1 MLPSHE
7 LVDALVSPTPITQQF
22 DFPLEKLSIWQE
34 RTLYCLKGVSMKM
47 ALYLSLVNHTE
58 VGDREKISSAFAEFV
73 MRGASPDEEAVNT
86 FLAEQFAKYGVE
98 LIPNG
103 SYLAGKDF
111 MTAFGFRSTFQATVA
126 VYLFELWHVMREN
139 PGIVLPA
146 AVEKAFPEAD
156 VCVGREILH
165 RLAEVAAEMEAFD
178 EF

>member
-22 DFPLEKLSIWQE
+22 DFPLEKLSAWQE
-34 RTLYCLKGVSMKM
+34 RVVYCLKGVSMKM
-47 ALYLSLVNHTE
+47 ALYLSLVNHTR
-58 VGDREKISSAFAEFV
+58 VDAREAISSAFAEFV
-73 MRGASPDEEAVNT
+73 MVTNPDEGAVNT
-86 FLAEQFAKYGVE
+86 FLTEQFAKYGVE

-103 SYLAGKDF
+103 SYLACKDF
-111 MTAFGFRSTFQATVA
+111 MSAFGFRNTFQATVA
-126 VYLFELWHVMREN
+126 VYLFELWQVMREN
-139 PGIVLPA
+139 PGIAVAA

-165 RLAEVAAEMEAFD
+165 GLAEVAAEMEAFD